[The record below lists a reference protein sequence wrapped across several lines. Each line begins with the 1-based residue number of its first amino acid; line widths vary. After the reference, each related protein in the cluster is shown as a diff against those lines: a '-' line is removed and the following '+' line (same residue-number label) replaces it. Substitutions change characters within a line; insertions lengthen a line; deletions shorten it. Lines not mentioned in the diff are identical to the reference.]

1 MRNKV
6 FKNVCALALA
16 ATLMLGMGAAA
27 LAEDSSVGYEGG
39 AEKFVFLP
47 GSDWTAS
54 DLFTNFK
61 GAMPGDTLTQ
71 NIKIKNDFAGCDYV
85 SIYLRAEVHDA
96 SANPP
101 SDAVASGINGHGP
114 ETAASMADF
123 LSRLAMKVWNGTT
136 LVYSG
141 SPDAADGLLNNV
153 LLGNFA
159 YGASVTLTVELSVPS
174 DLGNQYASR
183 AGEVDWIFVAE
194 EKNFE
199 QHTGSL
205 TIKNT
210 VTGDLGDKTKDFAF
224 TVVFGGQGEYP
235 YTGSRSGTIQSGGTV
250 LLHHGE
256 SITIAGL
263 PSGAAYSVTES
274 GNSGYRTYASGD
286 TGLIPANAEATAAFT
301 NSRRKVPPTGDDN
314 QRLVGLIVMGVAGA
328 GILALLLA
336 DRAARKKRDRL
347 G

>member
-6 FKNVCALALA
+6 LKHVAALALA
-16 ATLMLGMGAAA
+16 ATLILGMSAAA
-27 LAEDSSVGYEGG
+27 LAANSSVGYEGG

-54 DLFTNFK
+54 DLFDNFK
-61 GAMPGDTLTQ
+61 GAVPGDTLTQ
-71 NIKIKNDFAGCDYV
+71 NIKVKNDFSGCDYV

-96 SANPP
+96 QANPP
-101 SDAVASGINGHGP
+101 SDAVAAGINGRGP

-123 LSRLAMKVWNGTT
+123 LSHLTMKVWNGST
-136 LVYSG
+136 LIYSD
-141 SPDAADGLLNNV
+141 SPDKAGGLLSNV

-174 DLGNQYASR
+174 DLGNQYANR

-194 EKNFE
+194 ERNFE
-199 QHTGSL
+199 QYTGSL
-205 TIKNT
+205 IIKKT

-224 TVVFGGQGEYP
+224 TVVVGGQGDYP
-235 YTGSRSGTIQSGGTV
+235 YTGSKSGTIRSGDTV
-250 LLHHGE
+250 LLRHGE
-256 SITIAGL
+256 SITITGL
-263 PSGAAYSVTES
+263 PSGTAYSVTES
-274 GNSGYRTYASGD
+274 GNSGYRTYVSGD
-286 TGLIPANAEATAAFT
+286 TGLIPANAAATAAFT
-301 NSRRKVPPTGDDN
+301 NSRSKVPPTGDDN
-314 QRLVGLIVMGVAGA
+314 QRLIGLIVMGVAGA